1 MNLFLP
7 TENRRN
13 RHPAP
18 AEHLTD
24 GNTYTAGESRTLT
37 GARVTKR
44 NAGGEAP
51 INSGGLTDRLLLTP
65 VGAGPE
71 EEIFLPEKLLV
82 EKITV
87 YGEKG
92 FYVYPEVKSG
102 ENWINLTPIAEE
114 EGKLTFAG
122 AMITEQIRVRSSGSG
137 TVNEVQV
144 LGSPVTDQAP
154 TVKILWPSDGEEL
167 DLISWGTK
175 ELSGLVDNPESQIY
189 VNGKKAS
196 HNGHYFTVKLP
207 FLGLKPW
214 ENNKITVTA
223 VDPQNRESSQ
233 ELFVSLGKFSDF
245 ILDQPAQLVYTD
257 QETFRLSGRV
267 PHPKCQ
273 VEVNGAPV
281 PINNRLFST
290 EAPLVEGLNL
300 IKISF
305 TDQITGFRRAY
316 ERQVVKQTG
325 PVRLTIDQP
334 LAQIYTAD
342 RRITVA
348 GVVAVPEYT
357 GNKMQIKVTEKIK
370 IYNYFFSHGEL
381 PPGNCIFR

>member
-71 EEIFLPEKLLV
+71 EKISLPEKLLV

-114 EGKLTFAG
+114 
-122 AMITEQIRVRSSGSG
+122 
-137 TVNEVQV
+137 
-144 LGSPVTDQAP
+144 
-154 TVKILWPSDGEEL
+154 
-167 DLISWGTK
+167 
-175 ELSGLVDNPESQIY
+175 
-189 VNGKKAS
+189 
-196 HNGHYFTVKLP
+196 
-207 FLGLKPW
+207 
-214 ENNKITVTA
+214 
-223 VDPQNRESSQ
+223 
-233 ELFVSLGKFSDF
+233 
-245 ILDQPAQLVYTD
+245 
-257 QETFRLSGRV
+257 
-267 PHPKCQ
+267 
-273 VEVNGAPV
+273 
-281 PINNRLFST
+281 
-290 EAPLVEGLNL
+290 
-300 IKISF
+300 
-305 TDQITGFRRAY
+305 
-316 ERQVVKQTG
+316 
-325 PVRLTIDQP
+325 
-334 LAQIYTAD
+334 
-342 RRITVA
+342 
-348 GVVAVPEYT
+348 
-357 GNKMQIKVTEKIK
+357 
-370 IYNYFFSHGEL
+370 
-381 PPGNCIFR
+381 